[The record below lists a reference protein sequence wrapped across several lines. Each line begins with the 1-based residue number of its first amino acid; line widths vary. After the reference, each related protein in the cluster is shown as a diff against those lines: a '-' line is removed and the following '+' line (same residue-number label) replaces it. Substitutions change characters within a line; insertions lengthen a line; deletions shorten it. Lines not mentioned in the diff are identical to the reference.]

1 MLRDE
6 SIKLEEKPQTAHATT
21 KGFEEVTAGGRA
33 GVPGGR
39 NHVTTGCHLASAPA
53 SSPGCHEYDEGQSVV
68 KYIAKF
74 AK

>member
-21 KGFEEVTAGGRA
+21 KGVEGPTAGGTA
-33 GVPGGR
+33 GVPGGGH
-39 NHVTTGCHLASAPA
+39 HVTTGCHLAPAPA
-53 SSPGCHEYDEGQSVV
+53 SSPGCHEYDESQSVV
-68 KYIAKF
+68 KYIATF